1 MPRRGAEQNFLDDA
15 GAGVGI
21 YPDLHNANFD
31 DQDCIMSDVG
41 ATAFSLPPDELAAL
55 ATPEVQRLA
64 ARMAQDAFTRIFRL
78 TLEGDE
84 AALQAAVVE
93 IGARVGNW
101 VRAAADDE
109 VRALRL
115 ALLASGIDQW
125 GLAYA
130 EAFELSSLP
139 GVSVLLGGLRS
150 ALDAADDAR
159 FQRAFAAIES
169 AEGNAV
175 DFKMELRRN
184 IHLALW
190 HAMIAC
196 AGPDEA
202 KPILAALGGM
212 LVALTGRMPT
222 LGWRLA
228 ADALANI
235 QLRCL
240 SDAAASS
247 DLARE
252 TTEGLF
258 VALRQALPR
267 EVSEPM
273 FAQAGQVVIAWQ
285 QARRTVH

>member
-1 MPRRGAEQNFLDDA
+1 MTE
-15 GAGVGI
+15 
-21 YPDLHNANFD
+21 
-31 DQDCIMSDVG
+31 
-41 ATAFSLPPDELAAL
+41 AFLPPADAL
-55 ATPEVQRLA
+55 ADRAPPELQRLA

-78 TLEGDE
+78 TLEGDD
-84 AALQAAVVE
+84 AALQAAVAE
-93 IGARVGNW
+93 LEARAGNW
-101 VRAAADDE
+101 ARAAGDE
-109 VRALRL
+109 DGRALRL

-130 EAFELSSLP
+130 QAFGLVALP
-139 GVSVLLGGLRS
+139 GVSALLGGLRNG
-150 ALDAADDAR
+150 LDADQDAR
-159 FQRAFAAIES
+159 LQRQYAAIER
-169 AEGNAV
+169 AVGDAV

-196 AGPDEA
+196 DDRAEA
-202 KPILAALGGM
+202 QAILAALGGM
-212 LVALTGRMPT
+212 LLALVRQMPV

-228 ADALANI
+228 ADALASI

-240 SDAAASS
+240 ADAAAST

-258 VALRQALPR
+258 VSLRQSLPR

-273 FAQAGQVVIAWQ
+273 FAHAHQAVIAWQ
-285 QARRTVH
+285 QARHTH

>member
-1 MPRRGAEQNFLDDA
+1 
-15 GAGVGI
+15 
-21 YPDLHNANFD
+21 
-31 DQDCIMSDVG
+31 MSDG
-41 ATAFSLPPDELAAL
+41 SSGGFMPPADNLSGLAA
-55 ATPEVQRLA
+55 PEVQRLA

-78 TLEGDE
+78 TLDGDE
-84 AALQAAVVE
+84 AALQSAVVE
-93 IGARVGNW
+93 IGARAGNW

-109 VRALRL
+109 ARALRL
-115 ALLASGIDQW
+115 ALLVGGVDQW

-130 EAFELSSLP
+130 QAFALTALP
-139 GVSVLLGGLRS
+139 AVSVLLGGLRS

-159 FQRAFAAIES
+159 FQRAFAAVES
-169 AEGNAV
+169 VESNAI

-196 AGPDEA
+196 EDRDEA
-202 KPILAALGGM
+202 FAILAALGGM
-212 LVALTGRMPT
+212 LVALAGHMPT
-222 LGWRLA
+222 LGWRLV

-240 SDAAASS
+240 ADAAAST

-273 FAQAGQVVIAWQ
+273 FAHANQAVIAWQ

>member
-1 MPRRGAEQNFLDDA
+1 MSEVSSGGFMPPADSLA
-15 GAGVGI
+15 GLVA
-21 YPDLHNANFD
+21 
-31 DQDCIMSDVG
+31 
-41 ATAFSLPPDELAAL
+41 
-55 ATPEVQRLA
+55 PEVQRLA

-93 IGARVGNW
+93 LGARAGNW

-109 VRALRL
+109 ARALRL
-115 ALLASGIDQW
+115 AMLVSGIDQW

-130 EAFELSSLP
+130 QAFALDSLP

-150 ALDAADDAR
+150 ALDAEDDAR
-159 FQRAFAAIES
+159 FQRAFAAIEQG
-169 AEGNAV
+169 EGDAI

-196 AGPDEA
+196 ADREEA
-202 KPILAALGGM
+202 RPIAAALGGM
-212 LVALTGRMPT
+212 LVALAGRMPV

-240 SDAAASS
+240 SDPAAGT